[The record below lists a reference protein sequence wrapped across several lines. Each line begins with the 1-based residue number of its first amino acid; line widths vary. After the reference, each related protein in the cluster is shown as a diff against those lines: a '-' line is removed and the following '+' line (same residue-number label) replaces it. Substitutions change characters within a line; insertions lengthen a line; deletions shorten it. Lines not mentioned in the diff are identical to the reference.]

1 MAVIVFF
8 NNIATVI
15 GPTPPGTGVAK
26 DALLIDDRSSDDHD
40 NLANAGSSDTSESGE
55 QSSVEAPEI
64 ATASEGDTNADIL
77 KAAFAEGA
85 DDDDTPH

>member
-1 MAVIVFF
+1 MAPPVLDDDDDSDD
-8 NNIATVI
+8 NDADDETVSEDE
-15 GPTPPGTGVAK
+15 TGVAK
-26 DALLIDDRSSDDHD
+26 DALLIDERSSD
-40 NLANAGSSDTSESGE
+40 ASGSG
-55 QSSVEAPEI
+55 QQPSVEAPEI